1 MTLRKL
7 LMASAAIVS
16 LTATMSSAEAAQPYA
31 SLFGGASFLQS
42 QTMSGKNFTRT
53 TTIITGNSDRD
64 LHTSFKTG
72 FVLGGNAGIEWGN
85 GLRTELE
92 LAFRQHSSKR
102 RAHLRTHFH
111 YKFTS
116 TATTLGGARGGDNSQ
131 GGSTLYTE
139 GGSTVFITTN
149 YDRRHSGDVPAN
161 LRLRAWSLMA
171 NAWYDFDLGLPIT
184 PYVGGGLGMAMV
196 KVSGDLGHFEGS
208 DVVLGRLYERNDT
221 VFAWQVGAGASLPIS
236 DSMKL
241 FADYRYF
248 SANDAH
254 LILEPG
260 FKGGNVD
267 ADFNSHSLMVGVR
280 FNF

>member
-1 MTLRKL
+1 
-7 LMASAAIVS
+7 MASAAIVS
-16 LTATMSSAEAAQPYA
+16 LTATMSSADAAQPYA

-42 QTMSGKNFTRT
+42 QTLSGKNFTRT
-53 TTIITGNSDRD
+53 TTLITGNSDRD

-92 LAFRQHSSKR
+92 LAFRQNSSKH

-116 TATTLGGARGGDNSQ
+116 TATTLGGARGGDNYQ
-131 GGSTLYTE
+131 GGGTLFTPTTDEGST
-139 GGSTVFITTN
+139 TVFITTN
-149 YDRRHSGDVPAN
+149 YDRRHTGVVPAN

-171 NAWYDFDLGLPIT
+171 NAWYDFDLGLPVT

-196 KVSGDLGHFEGS
+196 KVSGDLGHFEGD
-208 DVVLGRLYERNDT
+208 DVVLGRLFERNDT
-221 VFAWQVGAGASLPIS
+221 VFAWQLGAGVSMPIS
-236 DSMKL
+236 DSAKL